1 MPMITIQVATVKPS
15 RELARTIADT
25 VSAITASSL
34 GKDPSVTAVAVE
46 FLDAQQWYIAG
57 ESATAIGKAA
67 FFIDTRITDGTNT
80 KDEKAAYI
88 AQTFAAMNRLLDG
101 VHQESYVHVH
111 EIRGDAY
118 GYGGLTQE
126 RRFIMARPLHSEAL
140 VLE

>member
-1 MPMITIQVATVKPS
+1 MPMITVQVATGKPS

-25 VSAITASSL
+25 ISNLTARAL

-46 FLDAQQWYIAG
+46 FLDAEQWYIAG
-57 ESATAIGKAA
+57 ESTTAIGKAA

-88 AQTFAAMNRLLDG
+88 AQAFAAMDRLLNG

-111 EIRGDAY
+111 DVRGDAY

-126 RRFIMARPLHSEAL
+126 RRFIAARP
-140 VLE
+140 